1 MRRNLGKA
9 FLEDI
14 VSTTDALT
22 TRERFRLGASTNDY
36 GDIVG
41 LLTKE
46 ATICQLNRGN
56 NTVSQGAVC
65 ANCAKMPCACD
76 TPPASLHVY
85 LCERGVGVILG
96 LVLR

>member
-9 FLEDI
+9 SFEDI

-22 TRERFRLGASTNDY
+22 TCERFRPDASTNDY

-41 LLTKE
+41 LLTKQ
-46 ATICQLNRGN
+46 ATICQVNQGY

-65 ANCAKMPCACD
+65 AN
-76 TPPASLHVY
+76 
-85 LCERGVGVILG
+85 
-96 LVLR
+96 